1 MNGLKTTMLLAAL
14 TAPFG
19 SLDSMFG
26 GTGGALIALM
36 ATGVLVVAFAAMIV
50 QVAISRT
57 LDPVRRLS

>member
-26 GTGGALIALM
+26 GTGGAMMALT
-36 ATGVLVVAFAAMIV
+36 AAAALVVAFAALIV
-50 QVAISRT
+50 QMAISRT